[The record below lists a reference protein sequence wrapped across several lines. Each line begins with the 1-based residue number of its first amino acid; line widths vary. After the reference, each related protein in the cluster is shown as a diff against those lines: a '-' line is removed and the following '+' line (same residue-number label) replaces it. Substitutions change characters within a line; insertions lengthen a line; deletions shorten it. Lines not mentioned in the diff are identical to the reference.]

1 MPAHLQSLVP
11 GTRSQPGVRSP
22 TPATATAG
30 LTLSNERSDMPP
42 DHQAGTPPTNGDGR
56 SPSPGEKRPASEI
69 TDPDPEGG
77 VSTTVDVPATDSID
91 DQIAKVIALTNQP
104 LKDGQRGYV
113 ISARW
118 VKTLYARSTT
128 YADKADKESMDN
140 ELGPVDNSDIV
151 LDTDPA
157 NSNFKYENGE
167 PYVPLRPNV
176 QLGEDYEIVPQEAW
190 DLILKEYGLASQ
202 SPAIVRFAHNTSLDG
217 SDNILYELNPPIFT
231 IFKLANPAA
240 GTTPQSLKEK
250 ALPPAKMLA
259 GRQSGVQAW
268 LKRAKELTGINMSTK
283 VRVWKIIGQLPSV
296 NPSTATTPAVSRAVS
311 PAPPSALI
319 SASSRNLLVDLNT
332 FIDLNE
338 GTQRELLETFK
349 DQTSNDNYNGKMSL
363 SMAGLMGSD
372 VFVLEEQVG
381 TKSGEWVSAVS
392 AEKLKHLGI
401 PINKPKKELTPVGPV
416 APTAPKSQTN
426 SGRTSPVQDEF
437 PFAKKPHGHRMGL
450 TGLSNLGNTCY
461 QNAATQCVR
470 AVEEL
475 TYYFLGMCLAC
486 CQTGDLTVSLILTSV
501 MQPTATR
508 RISILRTPLDILGSL
523 PRRMLD

>member
-1 MPAHLQSLVP
+1 
-11 GTRSQPGVRSP
+11 
-22 TPATATAG
+22 
-30 LTLSNERSDMPP
+30 
-42 DHQAGTPPTNGDGR
+42 
-56 SPSPGEKRPASEI
+56 
-69 TDPDPEGG
+69 
-77 VSTTVDVPATDSID
+77 
-91 DQIAKVIALTNQP
+91 
-104 LKDGQRGYV
+104 
-113 ISARW
+113 
-118 VKTLYARSTT
+118 
-128 YADKADKESMDN
+128 
-140 ELGPVDNSDIV
+140 
-151 LDTDPA
+151 
-157 NSNFKYENGE
+157 
-167 PYVPLRPNV
+167 
-176 QLGEDYEIVPQEAW
+176 
-190 DLILKEYGLASQ
+190 
-202 SPAIVRFAHNTSLDG
+202 
-217 SDNILYELNPPIFT
+217 
-231 IFKLANPAA
+231 
-240 GTTPQSLKEK
+240 
-250 ALPPAKMLA
+250 
-259 GRQSGVQAW
+259 
-268 LKRAKELTGINMSTK
+268 
-283 VRVWKIIGQLPSV
+283 
-296 NPSTATTPAVSRAVS
+296 
-311 PAPPSALI
+311 
-319 SASSRNLLVDLNT
+319 VDLNT

-486 CQTGDLTVSLILTSV
+486 CQTWDLTVSLILTSV

-508 RISILRTPLDILGSL
+508 RISILRIPLDILGSL

>member
-1 MPAHLQSLVP
+1 MP
-11 GTRSQPGVRSP
+11 
-22 TPATATAG
+22 
-30 LTLSNERSDMPP
+30 SDPK
-42 DHQAGTPPTNGDGR
+42 AGTPPANGEGR

-91 DQIAKVIALTNQP
+91 DQIAKVVLLTNQP
-104 LKDGQRGYV
+104 LKDGQKGYV
-113 ISARW
+113 VSSRW
-118 VKTLYARSTT
+118 VKTLYARSTS

-140 ELGPVDNSDIV
+140 ELGPVDNRDIV

-157 NSNFKYENGE
+157 NSNFRYENGE

-190 DLILKEYGLASQ
+190 DLIMKEYGLANQ

-217 SDNILYELNPPIFT
+217 SENIMYELNPPIFT

-259 GRQSGVQAW
+259 GRQSGVQGW
-268 LKRAKELTGINMSTK
+268 LKRAKELAGINMSTK
-283 VRVWKIIGQLPSV
+283 VRVWKIIGQLPSL
-296 NPSTATTPAVSRAVS
+296 NPSTATTPAVSRTVS

-349 DQTSNDNYNGKMSL
+349 DQTANDNYNGKMSL

-381 TKSGEWVSAVS
+381 AKSGEWVSAVS
-392 AEKLKHLGI
+392 AEKLKRLGI
-401 PINKPKKELTPVGPV
+401 PITKPKKEITSV
-416 APTAPKSQTN
+416 APAASKSQPT
-426 SGRTSPVQDEF
+426 SGRTSPVQSEF

-475 TYYFLGMCLAC
+475 TYYFLGMCIVCYSTAP
-486 CQTGDLTVSLILTSV
+486 LILTLV

-508 RISILRTPLDILGSL
+508 RISTPLTLSDSL
-523 PRRMLD
+523 DTSPRPTLV